1 MWMSRTLPFKI
12 FHINCRSVSRTKGI
26 SKIELFVI
34 LVYGFQS
41 LTSVTNTSI
50 LDVVQVLVTLCS
62 GSFEDFFW
70 QNLLTLINP
79 LMPGGN
85 KKVTHTYHQ
94 ALKC

>member
-1 MWMSRTLPFKI
+1 M
-12 FHINCRSVSRTKGI
+12 
-26 SKIELFVI
+26 I